1 MEKKPLK
8 KLESAEIE
16 RIEREISLCLQD
28 IDQRYYNPKFN
39 LIVEIIK
46 IFGDIKFE
54 KVKDDID
61 KLNKIDEKLDK
72 VIKLIVDKHSEEF
85 FQILGF
91 VRQMQKRIESTKYK
105 MDDAKEILE
114 SVSQTISN
122 LSTKENADWKLKSIF
137 CSEIIQKLNQN
148 HMILKLIYD
157 SEIYLKNKKIFDVI
171 SLLKK
176 CNSEIDKYDK
186 DFRRFDTVVS
196 NNTRIIEIDKS
207 ISKNLMDALNNIL
220 FFSDEEN
227 LQRKINSLNVYFLNF
242 YSKISIDNEIAKPLE
257 KFMCIIAN
265 MTATNMK
272 NYNFDIE
279 ADKIDQYLNE
289 NTIDLDSE
297 KKLNYL
303 PYLVKCLKHY
313 DNSVRLFVQFNE
325 KMKVEFNKFLE
336 RTFKCITD
344 LIKFFDYAK
353 YDLENSLEKIK
364 FLLFFQNFLLVFFH
378 SFAKMAAIKKHIKNI
393 SIEEKIDEFLAELE
407 SIIMLPLNVYF
418 RMAAPRNTQES
429 QQNDTETSDYF
440 TSENLIRMK
449 INEILFTSV
458 DNLPILL
465 KLYHKFS
472 LNVEALLGIKLKSVN
487 KTLTAYNQL
496 LFQHFAAKIIPKK
509 IFDLDS
515 FTKDFDFDISNF
527 KFIHEL
533 IAKVDKLKYLS
544 IFAFENGFLE
554 IVKIFKE
561 LFSKFTEDTKSLQ
574 EKIKEKLVY
583 KSAFA
588 AVYQQLSKLSDF
600 KEIQKKMEF
609 KKFEKAIIESAEG
622 KNRDYLN
629 TLITNAIWTAVISPE
644 DQVILLSRN
653 YKLLE
658 LLTKFISLATD
669 LISLGE
675 NFILEIMK
683 QEFSKEKVIAIQEQ
697 VNSIHFIDFAKDCK
711 DFSFAVIIGLK
722 TLDKFS
728 LELGKLT
735 LMCRMEL
742 DFTLVKLLKN
752 VNKNDY
758 WLLEAQ
764 MIPEYF
770 VNAFIDEFNI
780 LNNLFID
787 HLPQEQYRFII
798 KDFFVFLNFAFINC
812 VKNIQSNTINN
823 FGINLLIRNFEFIKE
838 RIFANSDDSCFSD
851 KEEGYKN
858 KFLNS
863 VLYFPN
869 FIKVLNL
876 SQENLEGALKK
887 YFDVLPFEEEFIKA
901 LLTIRTSMRNTISEN
916 DKNNIID
923 QIFKSYK

>member
-1 MEKKPLK
+1 M
-8 KLESAEIE
+8 
-16 RIEREISLCLQD
+16 
-28 IDQRYYNPKFN
+28 Y
-39 LIVEIIK
+39 
-46 IFGDIKFE
+46 
-54 KVKDDID
+54 
-61 KLNKIDEKLDK
+61 
-72 VIKLIVDKHSEEF
+72 
-85 FQILGF
+85 
-91 VRQMQKRIESTKYK
+91 
-105 MDDAKEILE
+105 
-114 SVSQTISN
+114 
-122 LSTKENADWKLKSIF
+122 
-137 CSEIIQKLNQN
+137 
-148 HMILKLIYD
+148 
-157 SEIYLKNKKIFDVI
+157 
-171 SLLKK
+171 
-176 CNSEIDKYDK
+176 
-186 DFRRFDTVVS
+186 
-196 NNTRIIEIDKS
+196 
-207 ISKNLMDALNNIL
+207 
-220 FFSDEEN
+220 
-227 LQRKINSLNVYFLNF
+227 
-242 YSKISIDNEIAKPLE
+242 
-257 KFMCIIAN
+257 IIAN

-313 DNSVRLFVQFNE
+313 DNAVRLFMQFNE
-325 KMKVEFNKFLE
+325 KMKLEFNKFLE

-344 LIKFFDYAK
+344 LIKFFDYTK

-378 SFAKMAAIKKHIKNI
+378 SFAKMAAVKKQINSL
-393 SIEEKIDEFLAELE
+393 SIEDKIEEFLLELE
-407 SIIMLPLNVYF
+407 SIIVIPLNVYF

-429 QQNDTETSDYF
+429 QQIEEASDYF
-440 TSENLIRMK
+440 TSENIIRMK

-472 LNVEALLGIKLKSVN
+472 LNVEKLLGIKLKSVN
-487 KTLTAYNQL
+487 KTLSTYNQL
-496 LFQHFAAKIIPKK
+496 LFQHFSAKIIPKK
-509 IFDLDS
+509 VFDLDS
-515 FTKDFDFDISNF
+515 FTKEFDYDISNF

-554 IVKIFKE
+554 IVKIFRE

-583 KSAFA
+583 KGAFA
-588 AVYQQLSKLSDF
+588 NVLQELSKLVDS
-600 KEIQKKMEF
+600 KETQKKMEF
-609 KKFEKAIIESAEG
+609 RKYEKAIIETAES
-622 KNRDYLN
+622 KSRDNLN
-629 TLITNAIWTAVISPE
+629 KLIINAIWTAVISPE
-644 DQVILLSRN
+644 NQVILLSRN

-675 NFILEIMK
+675 NFLMDIMR

-697 VNSIHFIDFAKDCK
+697 VNSIHFIDFAKDSK
-711 DFSFAVIIGLK
+711 DFSFAVIVGLK

-728 LELGKLT
+728 QELGKLT

-752 VNKNDY
+752 INKNDY

-780 LNNLFID
+780 LNNLFND
-787 HLPQEQYRFII
+787 HLPQEQYKFII
-798 KDFFVFLNFAFINC
+798 KDFFVFLNFSFINC

-823 FGINLLIRNFEFIKE
+823 FGVNLLIRNFEFIKE
-838 RIFANSDDSCFSD
+838 RIFANLDDSCFSD
-851 KEEGYKN
+851 KEDGYKN
-858 KFLNS
+858 KFLSS
-863 VLYFPN
+863 VMYFPN

-876 SQENLEGALKK
+876 SQESIESVLKK
-887 YFDVLPFEEEFIKA
+887 FYDVLPFEEDFISA
-901 LLTIRTSMRNTISEN
+901 LL
-916 DKNNIID
+916 NIL
-923 QIFKSYK
+923 

>member
-1 MEKKPLK
+1 
-8 KLESAEIE
+8 
-16 RIEREISLCLQD
+16 
-28 IDQRYYNPKFN
+28 
-39 LIVEIIK
+39 
-46 IFGDIKFE
+46 
-54 KVKDDID
+54 
-61 KLNKIDEKLDK
+61 
-72 VIKLIVDKHSEEF
+72 
-85 FQILGF
+85 
-91 VRQMQKRIESTKYK
+91 
-105 MDDAKEILE
+105 
-114 SVSQTISN
+114 
-122 LSTKENADWKLKSIF
+122 
-137 CSEIIQKLNQN
+137 
-148 HMILKLIYD
+148 
-157 SEIYLKNKKIFDVI
+157 
-171 SLLKK
+171 
-176 CNSEIDKYDK
+176 
-186 DFRRFDTVVS
+186 
-196 NNTRIIEIDKS
+196 
-207 ISKNLMDALNNIL
+207 
-220 FFSDEEN
+220 
-227 LQRKINSLNVYFLNF
+227 
-242 YSKISIDNEIAKPLE
+242 
-257 KFMCIIAN
+257 
-265 MTATNMK
+265 MK
-272 NYNFDIE
+272 NYNFEIE

-303 PYLVKCLKHY
+303 PYLVKCLRHY
-313 DNSVRLFVQFNE
+313 DNSVRLFLQFNE
-325 KMKVEFNKFLE
+325 KMKGEFNKFLE
-336 RTFKCITD
+336 RVFKCISD
-344 LIKFFDYAK
+344 LIKIFDYSK

-364 FLLFFQNFLLVFFH
+364 FLLFFQNFMLIFFH
-378 SFAKMAAIKKHIKNI
+378 TFAKMAAIKKHICNL

-407 SIIMLPLNVYF
+407 SIILIPLNIYF

-429 QQNDTETSDYF
+429 QQIEETSDYF

-472 LNVEALLGIKLKSVN
+472 LSVEKLLGIKLKSLN
-487 KTLTAYNQL
+487 RILTNYNQL
-496 LFQHFAAKIIPKK
+496 LFQHFSAKIIPKK

-515 FTKDFDFDISNF
+515 FTKDFDYDISNF

-533 IAKVDKLKYLS
+533 IAKIDKLKYLS
-544 IFAFENGFLE
+544 IFAFENGFME

-561 LFSKFTEDTKSLQ
+561 LFSRFTEDAKSLQ

-583 KSAFA
+583 KGSFSNI
-588 AVYQQLSKLSDF
+588 YQELSKLSDF

-609 KKFEKAIIESAEG
+609 KKYEKAIIESAEG
-622 KNRDYLN
+622 KKRENLN
-629 TLITNAIWTAVISPE
+629 KLITNAIWTAVISPE
-644 DQVILLSRN
+644 NQVIVLSRN

-675 NFILEIMK
+675 NFIIDIMK

-697 VNSIHFIDFAKDCK
+697 VNSIHFIDFAKDSK
-711 DFSFAVIIGLK
+711 DFSFAIIVALK

-758 WLLEAQ
+758 WLIEAQ

-780 LNNLFID
+780 LNNLFLD
-787 HLPQEQYRFII
+787 HLPHEQYKFII
-798 KDFFVFLNFAFINC
+798 KDFFVFLNFSFIEC

-823 FGINLLIRNFEFIKE
+823 FGINLLIRNFEFIKDK
-838 RIFANSDDSCFSD
+838 IFGNLDDGSFSD
-851 KEEGYKN
+851 KEDGYRN
-858 KFLNS
+858 NFMNS

-876 SQENLEGALKK
+876 SQETIESALKK
-887 YFDVLPFEEEFIKA
+887 YYDVLPFEEDFIKS
-901 LLTIRTSMRNTISEN
+901 LFTIRTSMRNTISES